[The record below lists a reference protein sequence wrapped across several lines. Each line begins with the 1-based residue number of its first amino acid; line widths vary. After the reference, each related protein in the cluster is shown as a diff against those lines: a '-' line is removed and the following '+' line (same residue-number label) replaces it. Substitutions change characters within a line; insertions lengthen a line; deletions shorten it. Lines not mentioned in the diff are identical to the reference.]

1 MEEEFVDVEVRRTID
16 RVAIGALLE
25 TYADVVNRRAFEEL
39 HELFLPDC
47 EIVIDTRRG
56 DPIVVN
62 GGGGLGAFVGA
73 AIDRFDFFEF
83 VILSKRLW
91 VDAGDEAEGR
101 LYMCELRHDRA
112 SGESSHAFGVY
123 HDRFRR
129 VDDRWW
135 FASRRYHSLARTAGG
150 GRSLDVFE
158 FPTVPEDGASS

>member
-1 MEEEFVDVEVRRTID
+1 VDIEMCRTID

-25 TYADVVNRRAFEEL
+25 TYADVINRRAFDEL
-39 HELFLPDC
+39 DELFLPSC
-47 EIVIDTRRG
+47 EIVIDARRG
-56 DPIVVN
+56 DPIVVS
-62 GGGGLGAFVGA
+62 GGAGLGAFVGA

-83 VILSKRLW
+83 VVLSKRLW
-91 VDAGDEAEGR
+91 VDGSDEAEGR

-112 SGESSHAFGVY
+112 TGAASQAFGVY

-135 FASRRYHSLARTAGG
+135 FASRRYHSLARTVAAG

-158 FPTVPEDGASS
+158 FPTIPRDGSTY